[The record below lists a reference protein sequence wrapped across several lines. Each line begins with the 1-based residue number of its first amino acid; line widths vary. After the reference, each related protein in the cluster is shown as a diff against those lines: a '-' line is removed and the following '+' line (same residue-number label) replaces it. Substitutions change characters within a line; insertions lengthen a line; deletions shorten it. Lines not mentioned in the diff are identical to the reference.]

1 MSASPGFVAIVN
13 PAAGGG
19 RCGQLAASALD
30 ELRGRGLTIRVHE
43 TRGPNDA
50 SCIARELAATGQR
63 QFIAVGGDGTTYEI
77 VNGLA
82 EYLCAEAP
90 SARVSLGFLP
100 LGTGNSFL
108 RDFGPSDP
116 AHAIEALAL
125 RRSRAC
131 DVMRLTHDTGSL
143 HYLNLLSLGFVAEI
157 CALANRRFKRFGTT
171 GYGLGVLVALAQLSS
186 RMLRMRV
193 DEAIAW
199 EQAMVFLSVCNSRFT
214 GGNMMMAPYAD
225 TSDGLADVVLCGAM
239 NRLTLLTTFPKIFS
253 GRHVHHH
260 AITASRA
267 RCVEFQETSPIDL
280 MIDGEVVNHIPK
292 RIDVRPRGL
301 DVFV

>member
-1 MSASPGFVAIVN
+1 MSSLPTFIAIVN

-19 RCGQLAASALD
+19 RCGKLAASALD
-30 ELRGRGLTIRVHE
+30 ELRARGLSVQVHE
-43 TRGPNDA
+43 TGGPLDA
-50 SCIARELAATGQR
+50 SRIARDLAATGQR
-63 QFIAVGGDGTTYEI
+63 HFIAVGGDGTAYEI
-77 VNGLA
+77 VNGLGDH
-82 EYLCAEAP
+82 LCAEAP
-90 SARVSLGFLP
+90 SARVRLGFLP

-116 AHAIEALAL
+116 QHGIEALAL
-125 RRSRAC
+125 GRSRAC
-131 DVMRLTHDTGSL
+131 DVMRLTHDSGSL

-157 CALANRRFKRFGTT
+157 CVLANRRFKRFGTS
-171 GYGLGVLVALAQLSS
+171 GYALGVIVALAQLSS

-193 DEAIAW
+193 DESIAW

-225 TSDGLADVVLCGAM
+225 TSDGLADVVVCGAM

-253 GRHVHHH
+253 GLHVHHH

-267 RCVEFQETSPIDL
+267 RCLEFHESSPIDL
-280 MIDGEVVNHIPK
+280 MIDGEVVKHVPK
-292 RIDVRPRGL
+292 RIDVRPRAL